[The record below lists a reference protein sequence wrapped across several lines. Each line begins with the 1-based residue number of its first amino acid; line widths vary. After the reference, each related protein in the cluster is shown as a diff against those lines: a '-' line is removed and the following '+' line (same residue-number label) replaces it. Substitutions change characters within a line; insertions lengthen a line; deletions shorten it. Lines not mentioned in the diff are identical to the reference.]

1 MHKYHITILLLV
13 HDMSGLVC
21 HSCHRNAPEFIC
33 GKCACA
39 STSTTLSD
47 FHEKSIE
54 LKTIRATI
62 HDWLRPRRYTQ
73 IQSVRILEEA
83 VCVSKT
89 RVQLLRRDLD
99 IRRRSLH
106 EAKCAL
112 NAMTEVADIR
122 KKRYTPKK
130 EFQVAFE
137 DYIKNPAQYEKIL
150 STLHPFHKL
159 RGLGNSLAEERR
171 LACMSVLSMY
181 RFRFINIQKPAS
193 SPGGSG
199 ITTELVGDFDA
210 LDSSADQLHIVLL
223 FLVPTLI
230 ILTRILDIPIPF
242 PVVYGTLV
250 SSPNLH
256 SPISALETGCPSY
269 PRILHAYKRVLSP
282 LCTTQG
288 VPTEGLPGQSSSTFS
303 PVVFR
308 NSCDLIVQDLQYIS
322 WLCGSTTQL
331 TDPVAILSAIITSPN
346 LGRVFSS
353 TTPAGGSPRT
363 SPVSPSSPVISG
375 PGSPAAGRKNFEQS
389 LAEGGEWTLL
399 DQL

>member
-1 MHKYHITILLLV
+1 
-13 HDMSGLVC
+13 
-21 HSCHRNAPEFIC
+21 
-33 GKCACA
+33 
-39 STSTTLSD
+39 
-47 FHEKSIE
+47 
-54 LKTIRATI
+54 
-62 HDWLRPRRYTQ
+62 
-73 IQSVRILEEA
+73 
-83 VCVSKT
+83 
-89 RVQLLRRDLD
+89 
-99 IRRRSLH
+99 
-106 EAKCAL
+106 
-112 NAMTEVADIR
+112 
-122 KKRYTPKK
+122 
-130 EFQVAFE
+130 
-137 DYIKNPAQYEKIL
+137 
-150 STLHPFHKL
+150 
-159 RGLGNSLAEERR
+159 
-171 LACMSVLSMY
+171 
-181 RFRFINIQKPAS
+181 
-193 SPGGSG
+193 
-199 ITTELVGDFDA
+199 
-210 LDSSADQLHIVLL
+210 
-223 FLVPTLI
+223 LI